1 MKNFHEIMTALQSP
15 TVFYFVR
22 HGESEGNA
30 AGKMQ
35 GHRDHVLTDLG
46 RRQARTTGR
55 WFADEGIAMDRVFSS
70 PLSRAM
76 ETARIITE
84 AAEYASPLPLETAKE
99 LDTGMFTGLSLDDI
113 KERHPEEY
121 AEFIVGSWEAVR
133 DAESVAS
140 LTGRAL
146 ATWEAVVEHANTVA
160 RDRSR
165 NSESSG
171 IDEAASPIRVMVV
184 THGGMLQWIFKTSF
198 GAMPDAPI
206 PWMPLILATNCAV
219 SEFSARPVS
228 SVGKTGEALSWYY
241 GQWSRLNATPAEASS
256 VGSRAAEQFH
266 TGGDQV
272 R

>member
-1 MKNFHEIMTALQSP
+1 MKHFHEIMTGLRSP

-30 AGKMQ
+30 TGTMQ
-35 GHRDHVLTDLG
+35 GHSDHVLTDRG
-46 RRQARTTGR
+46 RRQARATGR
-55 WFADEGIAMDRVFSS
+55 WFADEGIAVDRVFSS

-76 ETARIITE
+76 ETARIIAE
-84 AAEYASPLPLETAKE
+84 SAEYADPLPLESAKE
-99 LDTGMFTGLSLDDI
+99 LDTGMFTGLSLEEI
-113 KERHPEEY
+113 AERYPEDY

-146 ATWEAVVEHANTVA
+146 ATWAAVAEAADAVA
-160 RDRSR
+160 RDRSSR
-165 NSESSG
+165 SDSSG
-171 IDEAASPIRVMVV
+171 TAEETSPIRIMVV

-198 GAMPDAPI
+198 GAVPDAPV
-206 PWMPLILATNCAV
+206 PWMPLMLATNCAV

-228 SVGKTGEALSWYY
+228 SVAKTGAALSWYY
-241 GQWSRLNATPAEASS
+241 GQWSRLNATPADASS
-256 VGSRAAEQFH
+256 AGSRAAEQFH